1 MTPKKVREI
10 VLKHFGQTS
19 LTFQKIIRRRKQMRK
34 LKSAFFAFMG
44 MIMVGNLLFSTI
56 YCRVEGFVKDKD
68 TGKGIPNVK
77 VILFQSITEMDNV
90 KTDANGYFA
99 FKKVDPG
106 EYYYFVC
113 KEDNYVSN
121 LQEYMQKK
129 LFNYFDNP
137 GLREMAGFFTLK
149 EGDIKFFIL
158 NLEKGGKIKGKI
170 YQKYANEIIPMT
182 DCIVYLEK
190 EYEETD
196 LVLTSPYLTTP
207 KSIIIDKAR
216 IMDNGDFYFS
226 GIKPLNKYS
235 LTIMTFVGFAYQYIK
250 SIEIKKNETIFLD
263 FTFDW
268 GDKTGIKGTVTKSG
282 LPLKSA
288 YIYLMSLPD
297 EEVSADPKT
306 DEEGKYSILM
316 LSPGVYKL
324 SCTYFDSNKTKHK
337 REIKIKLNINE
348 IKIINFEF

>member
-1 MTPKKVREI
+1 
-10 VLKHFGQTS
+10 
-19 LTFQKIIRRRKQMRK
+19 MRK
-34 LKSAFFAFMG
+34 LKSAVFAGLG
-44 MIMVGNLLFSTI
+44 MIIAGNLLFASI

-77 VILFQSITEMDNV
+77 VILYQSKFDLDNV

-106 EYYYFVC
+106 ENYFIVC
-113 KEDNYVSN
+113 KEENYVLN
-121 LQEYMQKK
+121 VQEYMQENI
-129 LFNYFDNP
+129 LSFIDNQVF
-137 GLREMAGFFTLK
+137 REIAGFFTLK
-149 EGDIKFFIL
+149 EGEIKSFVI

-170 YQKYANEIIPMT
+170 YQKDANGIKPMT

-196 LVLTSPYLTTP
+196 LVGESPYLPTP
-207 KSIIIDKAR
+207 KSIIIDRAR
-216 IMDNGDFYFS
+216 IMDNGDFSFS
-226 GIKPLNKYS
+226 GIKPLKKYS
-235 LTIMTFVGFAYQYIK
+235 LTIMTFLGFAYQYIK
-250 SIEIKKNETIFLD
+250 SIEVKKNETIFLD

-268 GDKTGIKGTVTKSG
+268 GDKTGIKGTVTNSG

-316 LSPGVYKL
+316 LTPGFYKL
-324 SCTYFDSNKTKHK
+324 SCSYFDSNKKKHK
-337 REIKIKLNINE
+337 REIKIKLEANE
-348 IKIINFEF
+348 IKIINFDF